1 MAHALG
7 SLTIT
12 FGLVSIPVRLYS
24 ATRSLA
30 PSFHLVHAECGGRI
44 RQQIYCP
51 TCDRVVEQRADP
63 RIRGVQRGIRD
74 LYGGGTPNA
83 RVRGL
88 PHGRHHDIC
97 ALGERRPDY
106 FEATYYL
113 GPDAR
118 VAKPYRLLAD
128 AMAQTERA
136 AVAVSVMRG
145 KESPVLVRVAR
156 GGLVL
161 HTLYFADEVRD
172 FGEIAKGED
181 ETIKPGEL
189 DLATRLVTEFAE
201 SAFRPEAL
209 EDTYRQRVA
218 DAAQAKATGASRE
231 VHTPP
236 ARGGQVI
243 DLMSALKQSLGR
255 KPPTRVAR
263 ATAIREAPA
272 GSSKRRAARK
282 AGSAAA

>member
-51 TCDRVVEQRADP
+51 TCDRVVE
-63 RIRGVQRGIRD
+63 RGE
-74 LYGGGTPNA
+74 L
-83 RVRGL
+83 VRGYEVSKGEYVTFTAEEL
-88 PHGRHHDIC
+88 QALESDGSRTVDITTFVPL
-97 ALGERRPDY
+97 ASVDPIY

-118 VAKPYRLLAD
+118 TAKPYRLLAD

-145 KESPVLVRVAR
+145 KESPVLIRSAR
-156 GGLVL
+156 RGLLL

-172 FGEIAKGED
+172 FDEIAKGED
-181 ETIKPGEL
+181 ETVKPGEL
-189 DLATRLVTEFAE
+189 GLATRLVTELAE

-218 DAAQAKATGASRE
+218 DAAQAKAAGTSLKME
-231 VHTPP
+231 TPSAP
-236 ARGGQVI
+236 GGQVI

-255 KPPTRVAR
+255 KPPARVAR
-263 ATAIREAPA
+263 TAP
-272 GSSKRRAARK
+272 GLSKRRRTRK
-282 AGSAAA
+282 AG